1 MDILGMVSLF
11 GVAAMDVDE
20 GGVISPGG
28 IGFDINCGMRLLV
41 TNLTEDELKP
51 HIEEVVNKLY
61 ERIPA
66 GVVSQGFVKI
76 SQKEFRN
83 VVEQGA
89 RWCIR
94 NGYGWEEDLELTEEN
109 GCIEGADSSNI
120 SNKAVEHGFNQIGTL
135 GSGNHY
141 LEVQFARPENIF
153 DWELAKAFGITKPNQ
168 VVVMFHCG
176 SR

>member
-1 MDILGMVSLF
+1 MGISSWGSLTPIEQVKSAHASNF
-11 GVAAMDVDE
+11 R
-20 GGVISPGG
+20 PLY
-28 IGFDINCGMRLLV
+28 LLC
-41 TNLTEDELKP
+41 E
-51 HIEEVVNKLY
+51 H
-61 ERIPA
+61 A
-66 GVVSQGFVKI
+66 
-76 SQKEFRN
+76 
-83 VVEQGA
+83 
-89 RWCIR
+89 
-94 NGYGWEEDLELTEEN
+94 LTEEN

-120 SNKAVEHGFNQIGTL
+120 SNKAVERGFHQIGTL

>member
-1 MDILGMVSLF
+1 MGISSWGSLTPIEQ
-11 GVAAMDVDE
+11 VKSAHAANFR
-20 GGVISPGG
+20 PLY
-28 IGFDINCGMRLLV
+28 LLC
-41 TNLTEDELKP
+41 E
-51 HIEEVVNKLY
+51 H
-61 ERIPA
+61 A
-66 GVVSQGFVKI
+66 
-76 SQKEFRN
+76 
-83 VVEQGA
+83 
-89 RWCIR
+89 
-94 NGYGWEEDLELTEEN
+94 LTEEN

-120 SNKAVEHGFNQIGTL
+120 SNKAVERGFNQIGTL